1 MIAVTVVTPSYRHLE
16 KEAVRRVKKFTGL
29 PVKVIRCKDKDGFFK
44 KLELDKECGRQR
56 VLFFDCDLWL
66 TMPIDFKSFD
76 PTCFFAVH
84 DAGIYNPQIFPR
96 QDCDLYK
103 MDMMRY
109 FNSGLMLIN
118 FSIPEHRKVFQKAR
132 LFARQVKS
140 GKLPKPFDKTDQLFI
155 NMGVQSTNPNL
166 SLLPQK
172 FNYYHFGWEY
182 GQIQNIP
189 RGIIGLHAAG
199 VLLKDKLSALQD
211 QERVLC
217 NIKRPMWPDAISMMH
232 AKIFEM

>member
-16 KEAVRRVKKFTGL
+16 KEAVRRVRKYTGL
-29 PVKVIRCKDKDGFFK
+29 PVQVIRCADKDGFFK
-44 KLELDKECGRQR
+44 KLELDRECGRQR
-56 VLFFDCDLWL
+56 ILFFDCDLWL
-66 TMPIDFKSFD
+66 TMPVDFKAFD

-84 DAGIYNPQIFPR
+84 DAGVFNPQIFPR

-103 MDMMRY
+103 MDAMRY
-109 FNSGLMLIN
+109 FNSGLMVAN
-118 FSIPEHRKVFQKAR
+118 FAIKEHRQVFQKAR
-132 LFARQVKS
+132 VLERQVRT
-140 GKLPKPFDKTDQLFI
+140 GKLPKPYDKTDQLFL
-155 NMGVQSTNPNL
+155 NLGVQAVNPNL

-182 GQIQNIP
+182 GQIMTIP

-199 VLLKDKLSALQD
+199 VPIKGKARALRE

-217 NIKRPMWPDAISMMH
+217 RTKRGLWPDAINYTH